1 MTKFIQPIGPI
12 RPISPERLMELN
24 PEEVITTIVKLA
36 CIFLFYLAVH
46 KISKVVISKTPGYN
60 KESKKIPIYHCISII
75 LVSSLL
81 IVFGW
86 SIELLKGIILLQILL
101 YASVSDIQTHEVKD
115 FISVLIFITGFIG
128 VTLSDIPM
136 MLFSGLAIGGVLLI
150 CAMVSGNRLGGAD
163 VKLSA
168 TCTFLLGFSKSIA
181 GLVIGLFLAII
192 CNIYF
197 SHKNKTKG
205 KAFPLVPYLSI
216 GFMAMYFI

>member
-1 MTKFIQPIGPI
+1 MTRLIGPI

-24 PEEVITTIVKLA
+24 PEEVITTIAKLA

-46 KISKVVISKTPGYN
+46 KISKVVISKTPDYN
-60 KESKKIPIYHCISII
+60 KESKKIPLYHYISII

-86 SIELLKGIILLQILL
+86 SMELLKGIIFLQILL

-128 VTLSDIPM
+128 VTLSDVPM

-163 VKLSA
+163 VKLSTA
-168 TCTFLLGFSKSIA
+168 CAFLLGFSKSIA
-181 GLVIGLFLAII
+181 GLVIGLSVSVIVNLII
-192 CNIYF
+192 QKQKK
-197 SHKNKTKG
+197 SKNQP
-205 KAFPLVPYLSI
+205 FPLVPYLSI
-216 GFMAMYFI
+216 GFILMYFC

>member
-1 MTKFIQPIGPI
+1 MTRFIQPIGPI
-12 RPISPERLMELN
+12 RPFSVERLTEFN
-24 PEEVITTIVKLA
+24 PEGFLTTILKLS
-36 CIFLFYLAVH
+36 CIFLFYLAMH
-46 KISKVVISKTPGYN
+46 KISKFVISKTPGYDKN
-60 KESKKIPIYHCISII
+60 RKKNPIYHCISII

-81 IVFGW
+81 IAFGW
-86 SIELLKGIILLQILL
+86 STEFIKGIILLQILL

-115 FISVLIFITGFIG
+115 FVSVLIFITGFIG

-136 MLFSGLAIGGVLLI
+136 MLFSGLSIGGVLLI

-168 TCTFLLGFSKSIA
+168 ACAFLLGFSKSIA
-181 GLVIGLFLAII
+181 GLVIGLFLAIN

-205 KAFPLVPYLSI
+205 KAFPLMPYLSI

>member
-24 PEEVITTIVKLA
+24 SEDVITTIVKLA

-60 KESKKIPIYHCISII
+60 KENKKIPIYHCISII

-86 SIELLKGIILLQILL
+86 SMELLKGIILLQILL
-101 YASVSDIQTHEVKD
+101 YSSVSDIQTHEVKD

-168 TCTFLLGFSKSIA
+168 ACAFLLGFSKSIA
-181 GLVIGLFLAII
+181 GLVIGLFVSVIVNLII
-192 CNIYF
+192 QKQKKL
-197 SHKNKTKG
+197 KNQP
-205 KAFPLVPYLSI
+205 FPLVPYLSI
-216 GFMAMYFI
+216 GFMLMYFC

>member
-150 CAMVSGNRLGGAD
+150 CAMVSRNRLGGAD
-163 VKLSA
+163 VKICA
-168 TCTFLLGFSKSIA
+168 ACAFLLGFSKSVA
-181 GLVIGLFLAII
+181 GLIIGLIVSVIANLII
-192 CNIYF
+192 Q
-197 SHKNKTKG
+197 KQKKTKNQP
-205 KAFPLVPYLSI
+205 FPLVPYLSI
-216 GFMAMYFI
+216 GFMLMYFC

>member
-24 PEEVITTIVKLA
+24 PEEIITTIVKLA

-86 SIELLKGIILLQILL
+86 STELLKGIILLQILL

-150 CAMVSGNRLGGAD
+150 CAMVSVNRLGGAD

-168 TCTFLLGFSKSIA
+168 ACAFLLGFSKSIT

>member
-12 RPISPERLMELN
+12 RPISPEMLMELN
-24 PEEVITTIVKLA
+24 LEEVITIIVKLA

-81 IVFGW
+81 IAFGW
-86 SIELLKGIILLQILL
+86 STELIKGIIFMQILL

-115 FISVLIFITGFIG
+115 FVSVLIFITGFIG
-128 VTLSDIPM
+128 VTLTNIPM
-136 MLFSGLAIGGVLLI
+136 MLLSGFIIGGMLLI

-163 VKLSA
+163 VKICA
-168 TCTFLLGFSKSIA
+168 ACAFLLGFSKSVA
-181 GLVIGLFLAII
+181 GLIIGLIVSVIANLII
-192 CNIYF
+192 QKQKKI
-197 SHKNKTKG
+197 KNQP
-205 KAFPLVPYLSI
+205 FPLVPYLSI
-216 GFMAMYFI
+216 GFMLMYFC

>member
-24 PEEVITTIVKLA
+24 PEEVITTIEKLA

-86 SIELLKGIILLQILL
+86 SMELLKGVILLQILL

-168 TCTFLLGFSKSIA
+168 ACAFLLGFSKSIA

>member
-81 IVFGW
+81 IAFGW

-115 FISVLIFITGFIG
+115 FISVLIFITGFID

-136 MLFSGLAIGGVLLI
+136 MFFSGLAIGGVLLI

-168 TCTFLLGFSKSIA
+168 ACAFLLGFSKSIA
-181 GLVIGLFLAII
+181 GLVIGLFVSVIVNLII
-192 CNIYF
+192 QKQKK
-197 SHKNKTKG
+197 SKNQP
-205 KAFPLVPYLSI
+205 FPLVPYLSI
-216 GFMAMYFI
+216 GFMLMYFC

>member
-1 MTKFIQPIGPI
+1 MTRFIQPIGPI

-24 PEEVITTIVKLA
+24 PEEVITTIVKLV
-36 CIFLFYLAVH
+36 CIFLFCLAVH
-46 KISKVVISKTPGYN
+46 KISKVLISKTPGYN

-86 SIELLKGIILLQILL
+86 SMELLKGIILLQILL

-115 FISVLIFITGFIG
+115 FVSVLIFITGFIA

-168 TCTFLLGFSKSIA
+168 ACAFLLGFSKSIA

-216 GFMAMYFI
+216 GFMAAFFV

>member
-1 MTKFIQPIGPI
+1 MTKYIQPIGPI

-60 KESKKIPIYHCISII
+60 KESKKIPIYHCISIV

-81 IVFGW
+81 IAFGW

-168 TCTFLLGFSKSIA
+168 ACAFLLGFSKSIA

-216 GFMAMYFI
+216 GFMALYFI

>member
-12 RPISPERLMELN
+12 RPILPERLMDLN

-75 LVSSLL
+75 LVSSML

-86 SIELLKGIILLQILL
+86 SVELFKGIILLQILL

-128 VTLSDIPM
+128 VTLSDIPI

-168 TCTFLLGFSKSIA
+168 ACAFLLGLSKSIA

-197 SHKNKTKG
+197 SYKNKTKG

>member
-46 KISKVVISKTPGYN
+46 KISKVVISKTPVYN

-115 FISVLIFITGFIG
+115 FVSVLIFITGFIG

-168 TCTFLLGFSKSIA
+168 ACAFLLGFSKSIA
-181 GLVIGLFLAII
+181 GLVIGLFVSVIVNLII
-192 CNIYF
+192 QKQKKL
-197 SHKNKTKG
+197 KNQP
-205 KAFPLVPYLSI
+205 FPLVPYLSI
-216 GFMAMYFI
+216 GFMLMYFC

>member
-86 SIELLKGIILLQILL
+86 STELLKGIILFQILL

-168 TCTFLLGFSKSIA
+168 ACAFLLGFSKSIA

>member
-36 CIFLFYLAVH
+36 CIFLFYFAVH
-46 KISKVVISKTPGYN
+46 KISKFVISKTPGYN

-75 LVSSLL
+75 LVSSML

-86 SIELLKGIILLQILL
+86 SMELLKGIILLQILL

-128 VTLSDIPM
+128 VTLLDVPM
-136 MLFSGLAIGGVLLI
+136 MLFSGLTIGGVLLI

-168 TCTFLLGFSKSIA
+168 ACAFLLGFSKSIA

>member
-81 IVFGW
+81 IAFGW

-115 FISVLIFITGFIG
+115 FIHRPILK
-128 VTLSDIPM
+128 TLSEFCNTS
-136 MLFSGLAIGGVLLI
+136 FSMQLLLYLH
-150 CAMVSGNRLGGAD
+150 SLY
-163 VKLSA
+163 
-168 TCTFLLGFSKSIA
+168 FLRSMFQSQ
-181 GLVIGLFLAII
+181 
-192 CNIYF
+192 
-197 SHKNKTKG
+197 
-205 KAFPLVPYLSI
+205 
-216 GFMAMYFI
+216 

>member
-1 MTKFIQPIGPI
+1 MTKYIQPIGPI

-86 SIELLKGIILLQILL
+86 SMELLKGIILLQILI

-168 TCTFLLGFSKSIA
+168 ACAFLLGFSKSIA
-181 GLVIGLFLAII
+181 GLVIGLFVSVIVNLII
-192 CNIYF
+192 QKQKKL
-197 SHKNKTKG
+197 KNQP
-205 KAFPLVPYLSI
+205 FPLVPYLSI
-216 GFMAMYFI
+216 GFMLMYFC

>member
-1 MTKFIQPIGPI
+1 MTKYIQPIGPI

-81 IVFGW
+81 IAFGW

-101 YASVSDIQTHEVKD
+101 YASVSDIQTHELKD

-168 TCTFLLGFSKSIA
+168 ACAFLLGFSKSIA

>member
-1 MTKFIQPIGPI
+1 MTKFIQPIGPL

-115 FISVLIFITGFIG
+115 FVSVLIFITGVIG

-168 TCTFLLGFSKSIA
+168 ACAFLLGFSKSIV

-192 CNIYF
+192 CNIHF

>member
-24 PEEVITTIVKLA
+24 PEAVITTIVKLA

-86 SIELLKGIILLQILL
+86 STELLKGIILLQILL

-168 TCTFLLGFSKSIA
+168 ACAFLLGFSKSIA

>member
-1 MTKFIQPIGPI
+1 MTRFIQPIGPI
-12 RPISPERLMELN
+12 RPISPERLMKFNSEDF
-24 PEEVITTIVKLA
+24 VTTMLRLI
-36 CIFLFYLAVH
+36 CIFLFYLTIH
-46 KISKVVISKTPGYN
+46 KITKLIVSKTPGFQ

-81 IVFGW
+81 IAFGW
-86 SIELLKGIILLQILL
+86 STELIKGIIFMQILL

-115 FISVLIFITGFIG
+115 FVSVLIFITGFIG
-128 VTLSDIPM
+128 VTLSAITM
-136 MLFSGLAIGGVLLI
+136 MLLSGLAIGGVLLI

-168 TCTFLLGFSKSIA
+168 ACAFLLGFSKSIT

>member
-1 MTKFIQPIGPI
+1 MTKYIQPIGPI

-115 FISVLIFITGFIG
+115 FVSVLIFITGFIG

-150 CAMVSGNRLGGAD
+150 CAMVSRNRLGGAD

-168 TCTFLLGFSKSIA
+168 ACAFLLGFSKSIA
-181 GLVIGLFLAII
+181 GLVIGLFVSVIVNLII
-192 CNIYF
+192 QKQKKL
-197 SHKNKTKG
+197 KNQP
-205 KAFPLVPYLSI
+205 FPLVPYLSI
-216 GFMAMYFI
+216 GFMLMYFC

>member
-12 RPISPERLMELN
+12 RPISPESLMELN
-24 PEEVITTIVKLA
+24 PEDVITTMVKLT

-60 KESKKIPIYHCISII
+60 KECKKIPIYHCISII

-81 IVFGW
+81 IAFGW

-115 FISVLIFITGFIG
+115 FVSVLIFITGFIC

-168 TCTFLLGFSKSIA
+168 ACAFLLGFSKSIA

-216 GFMAMYFI
+216 GFVAMYFI

>member
-24 PEEVITTIVKLA
+24 PEAVITTIVKLA

-75 LVSSLL
+75 IVSSLL

-150 CAMVSGNRLGGAD
+150 CAIVSRNRLGGAD

-168 TCTFLLGFSKSIA
+168 ACAFLLGFSKSIA
-181 GLVIGLFLAII
+181 GLVIGLFVSVIVNLII
-192 CNIYF
+192 QKQKK
-197 SHKNKTKG
+197 SKNQP
-205 KAFPLVPYLSI
+205 FPLVPYLSI
-216 GFMAMYFI
+216 GFMLMYFC

>member
-128 VTLSDIPM
+128 VTLSDVPM

-168 TCTFLLGFSKSIA
+168 ACAFLLGFSKSIA

>member
-115 FISVLIFITGFIG
+115 FVSVLIFITGFIG

-168 TCTFLLGFSKSIA
+168 ACAFLLGFSKSIA
-181 GLVIGLFLAII
+181 GLVIGLFVSVIVNLII
-192 CNIYF
+192 QKQKKL
-197 SHKNKTKG
+197 KNQP
-205 KAFPLVPYLSI
+205 FPLVPYLSI
-216 GFMAMYFI
+216 GFMLMYFC

>member
-1 MTKFIQPIGPI
+1 MTKYIQPIGPI
-12 RPISPERLMELN
+12 RPISPKRLMELN
-24 PEEVITTIVKLA
+24 PEDVITTIVKLA

-60 KESKKIPIYHCISII
+60 KESKIIPLYHCISII

-86 SIELLKGIILLQILL
+86 SVELLKGIILLQILL

-128 VTLSDIPM
+128 ATLSDIPM
-136 MLFSGLAIGGVLLI
+136 MLFSGLVIGGVLLI

-168 TCTFLLGFSKSIA
+168 ACAFLLGFSKSIA
-181 GLVIGLFLAII
+181 GLVIGLFVSVIVNLII
-192 CNIYF
+192 QKQKK
-197 SHKNKTKG
+197 SKNQP
-205 KAFPLVPYLSI
+205 FPLVPYLSI
-216 GFMAMYFI
+216 GFMLMYFC

>member
-24 PEEVITTIVKLA
+24 PDDVITTIVKLA

-115 FISVLIFITGFIG
+115 FVSVLIFITGFIG

-168 TCTFLLGFSKSIA
+168 ACAFLLGFSKSIA

>member
-24 PEEVITTIVKLA
+24 PEDVITTIVKLA

-86 SIELLKGIILLQILL
+86 STELLKGIILLQILL

-115 FISVLIFITGFIG
+115 FVSVLIFITGFIG
-128 VTLSDIPM
+128 VTLSDIPR

-168 TCTFLLGFSKSIA
+168 AYAFLLGFSKSIA

>member
-46 KISKVVISKTPGYN
+46 RISKVVISKTPGYN

-81 IVFGW
+81 IAFGW
-86 SIELLKGIILLQILL
+86 STELLKGIILLQILL

-168 TCTFLLGFSKSIA
+168 ACAFLLGFSKSIA
-181 GLVIGLFLAII
+181 GLVIGLFVSVIVNLII
-192 CNIYF
+192 Q
-197 SHKNKTKG
+197 KQKKL
-205 KAFPLVPYLSI
+205 KKQPFPLVPYLSI
-216 GFMAMYFI
+216 GFMLMYFC

>member
-1 MTKFIQPIGPI
+1 MTKFIQPIGPR

-36 CIFLFYLAVH
+36 CIFLFFLAVH
-46 KISKVVISKTPGYN
+46 KISKVVIIKTPSYK

-81 IVFGW
+81 IAFGW
-86 SIELLKGIILLQILL
+86 STEFIKGIIFMQILL

-115 FISVLIFITGFIG
+115 FVSVLIFITSFIG

-168 TCTFLLGFSKSIA
+168 ACAFLLGFSKSIA

>member
-46 KISKVVISKTPGYN
+46 KISKVVISKIPGYN
-60 KESKKIPIYHCISII
+60 KESKKIPLYHCISII

-115 FISVLIFITGFIG
+115 FVSVLIFITGFIG

-136 MLFSGLAIGGVLLI
+136 MLFSGLVIGGMLLI

-168 TCTFLLGFSKSIA
+168 ACAFLLGFSKSIA

>member
-24 PEEVITTIVKLA
+24 PEDVLTTIVKLA

-115 FISVLIFITGFIG
+115 FVSVLIFITGFIG

-168 TCTFLLGFSKSIA
+168 ACAFLLGFSKSIA

>member
-12 RPISPERLMELN
+12 SLISPERLMELN

-81 IVFGW
+81 IAFGW
-86 SIELLKGIILLQILL
+86 STELIKGIILLQILL

-136 MLFSGLAIGGVLLI
+136 MLLSGLAIGGVLLI

-168 TCTFLLGFSKSIA
+168 ACAFLLGFSKSIA
-181 GLVIGLFLAII
+181 GLVIGLFVSVIVNLII
-192 CNIYF
+192 QKQKKL
-197 SHKNKTKG
+197 KNQP
-205 KAFPLVPYLSI
+205 FPLVPYLSI
-216 GFMAMYFI
+216 GFMLMYFC

>member
-24 PEEVITTIVKLA
+24 PEEVITIIVKLA

-81 IVFGW
+81 IAFGW

-168 TCTFLLGFSKSIA
+168 ACAFLLGFSKSICKKD
-181 GLVIGLFLAII
+181 V
-192 CNIYF
+192 
-197 SHKNKTKG
+197 
-205 KAFPLVPYLSI
+205 
-216 GFMAMYFI
+216 

>member
-46 KISKVVISKTPGYN
+46 KISKLVISKTPGYN
-60 KESKKIPIYHCISII
+60 KESKKIPIYHCICII

-86 SIELLKGIILLQILL
+86 SMELLKGIILLQILL

-115 FISVLIFITGFIG
+115 FVSVLIFITGFIG

-136 MLFSGLAIGGVLLI
+136 MFFSGLAIGGVLLI

-168 TCTFLLGFSKSIA
+168 ACAFLLGFSKSIV